1 MAAMWIIVAA
11 TVGAVAFLVTWAI
24 GLNADVSGLI
34 ALGFLSL
41 GILAHM
47 AERHSGQRET
57 P

>member
-1 MAAMWIIVAA
+1 MVVFLAAAI
-11 TVGAVAFLVTWAI
+11 GACAFIVTWAV

-34 ALGFLSL
+34 ALAVLGL

-47 AERHSGQRET
+47 LQPRPQNDE